1 MDTLKLE
8 IVTPK
13 GIIFKGDVKS
23 ITLPGSEG
31 EFGVLPGHASVL
43 TLLKTGVI
51 DIENTNAKHDL
62 VAIDGGYAEVDESG
76 VNILAEGAVYV
87 GGDESESKIAD
98 SLKKVEDLLDSI
110 KSDPYV
116 TENVLA
122 RVKSIRKS

>member
-13 GIIFKGDVKS
+13 GPIFKGDVKS

-43 TLLKTGVI
+43 TLLKTGII
-51 DIENTNAKHDL
+51 DIENTDGKHDL
-62 VAIDGGYAEVDESG
+62 VAINSGYAEVDESG

-87 GGDESESKIAD
+87 GGDESESEIAD
-98 SLKKVEDLLDSI
+98 SLKKIEDLLESI

-116 TENVLA
+116 TESVLS
-122 RVKSIRKS
+122 RVKNIKKS

>member
-13 GIIFKGDVKS
+13 GPIFNGDVKS

-31 EFGVLPGHASVL
+31 EFGVLPGHAAVL

-51 DIENTNAKHDL
+51 DIEKSSGKHDL
-62 VAIDGGYAEVDESG
+62 VAISSGYAEVDESS
-76 VNILAEGAVYV
+76 VNILADGAVYV
-87 GGDESESKIAD
+87 GGDEESEIAD
-98 SLKKVEDLLDSI
+98 SLKKIEDLLDSI

-116 TENVLA
+116 TESVLA
-122 RVKSIRKS
+122 RVKNIKKS

>member
-13 GIIFKGDVKS
+13 GPIFNGNVKS

-31 EFGVLPGHASVL
+31 EFGVLPGHAAVL

-51 DIENTNAKHDL
+51 EIENNNGKHDL
-62 VAIDGGYAEVDESG
+62 VAITSGYAEVDENG
-76 VNILAEGAVYV
+76 VNILADGAVYV
-87 GGDESESKIAD
+87 GGDEDSSEIAA
-98 SLKKVEDLLDSI
+98 SLKKIENLLADI

-116 TENVLA
+116 TESVISRIKHIKA
-122 RVKSIRKS
+122 S

>member
-13 GIIFKGDVKS
+13 GPIFNGDVKS

-31 EFGVLPGHASVL
+31 EFGVLPGHAAVL

-51 DIENTNAKHDL
+51 DIEKANGKHDL
-62 VAIDGGYAEVDESG
+62 VAISSGYAEVDESS

-87 GGDESESKIAD
+87 GGDEESEIAD
-98 SLKKVEDLLDSI
+98 SLKKIEDLLDSI
-110 KSDPYV
+110 KSDPFV
-116 TENVLA
+116 TESVLA
-122 RVKSIRKS
+122 RVKNIKKS